1 MDPVLVLSAMRI
13 IRAPEVAGVSA
24 VICRSIERD
33 AAKHG
38 LVVTG
43 PWIFVSDHIAKSI
56 DDRFKIEFCLPVA
69 ASESYSGS
77 FKLKTLSAITAA
89 STVHNGPL
97 DDHFVDR
104 YGPLI
109 AAESRY
115 LGECREIY
123 YRWVNPQSRENQVEL
138 LFALK

>member
-89 STVHNGPL
+89 STVHNGPSTTIS
-97 DDHFVDR
+97 
-104 YGPLI
+104 LI
-109 AAESRY
+109 ATALSSPRN
-115 LGECREIY
+115 RDIS
-123 YRWVNPQSRENQVEL
+123 VNVGKSTI
-138 LFALK
+138 AG